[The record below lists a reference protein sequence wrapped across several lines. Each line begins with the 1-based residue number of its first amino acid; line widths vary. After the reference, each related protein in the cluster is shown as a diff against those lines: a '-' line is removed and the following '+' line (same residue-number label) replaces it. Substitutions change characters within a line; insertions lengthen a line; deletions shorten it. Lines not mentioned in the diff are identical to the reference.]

1 MWASLEAG
9 RKRTLGA
16 GGRNTRGGRKCCDKV
31 ALWPTVL
38 FVLLTVHLGCFA
50 AAPSEMELYP
60 PMGATDTVIT
70 LNGAHFPTSST
81 VYCRIGKRLVL
92 AEDGNAT
99 GHTGFQSVLLC
110 KAPQQLAGFYSVEIT
125 HNGRDFTNSGLLFHY
140 GMLPCLLLPAR
151 GFLS

>member
-38 FVLLTVHLGCFA
+38 FVLLTVHSGCFA

-81 VYCRIGKRLVL
+81 VYCRS
-92 AEDGNAT
+92 AQ
-99 GHTGFQSVLLC
+99 H
-110 KAPQQLAGFYSVEIT
+110 AGRVSDTRRRHRPY
-125 HNGRDFTNSGLLFHY
+125 HQ
-140 GMLPCLLLPAR
+140 PALMS
-151 GFLS
+151 LSFPSSRPLNPGP